1 MIGII
6 FEYINEKVEVRI
18 KGNGCF
24 FRTSQFM
31 RFVPIDALKLDKKGA
46 IKEHP
51 DLKDDDDWRKKTIER
66 FKEKLKKMNNEKK
79 IADYI
84 INDLSK
90 YGYKPL
96 YYQESGHRPKKLF

>member
-18 KGNGCF
+18 KDNNCY

-31 RFVPIDALKLDKKGA
+31 QFVPIEGLRIDKKGA

-51 DLKDDDDWRKKTIER
+51 DLKDDKDWREKTIQR
-66 FKEKLKKMNNEKK
+66 FKDKINKMNNEKE
-79 IADYI
+79 IAKYI
-84 INDLSK
+84 MNDLSK

-96 YYQESGHRPKKLF
+96 YLQESGFRPKKLF